1 METFNS
7 NLKPCLVNGHRPC
20 GSTDITYLTCHM
32 TLQDHVISGSIDFME
47 EGSLLYVTNL
57 PSLVA
62 VALVVMEI

>member
-1 METFNS
+1 
-7 NLKPCLVNGHRPC
+7 
-20 GSTDITYLTCHM
+20 M

-47 EGSLLYVTNL
+47 EKSLLYVTNL

>member
-1 METFNS
+1 
-7 NLKPCLVNGHRPC
+7 
-20 GSTDITYLTCHM
+20 M

-47 EGSLLYVTNL
+47 EGSLFYVTNL

>member
-1 METFNS
+1 
-7 NLKPCLVNGHRPC
+7 
-20 GSTDITYLTCHM
+20 M